1 LQYVLPLG
9 IKKVEEIGLPLTES
23 LKIVQNV
30 KQSLES
36 AAGNVAEAAFEKLQ
50 GTLAKNPG
58 YEKILQIYN
67 LLNGSSLDSD
77 IDFTVFKYCAITSC
91 DVERSFSVLKN
102 VLTKRRTNFTVEN
115 LENYLV
121 CYANAQYQL

>member
-9 IKKVEEIGLPLTES
+9 IIKVEEIGLPLTES

-50 GTLAKNPG
+50 G
-58 YEKILQIYN
+58 
-67 LLNGSSLDSD
+67 
-77 IDFTVFKYCAITSC
+77 KYSC
-91 DVERSFSVLKN
+91 
-102 VLTKRRTNFTVEN
+102 
-115 LENYLV
+115 
-121 CYANAQYQL
+121 

>member
-1 LQYVLPLG
+1 M
-9 IKKVEEIGLPLTES
+9 KK
-23 LKIVQNV
+23 
-30 KQSLES
+30 
-36 AAGNVAEAAFEKLQ
+36 
-50 GTLAKNPG
+50 
-58 YEKILQIYN
+58 YILQIYN

-77 IDFTVFKYCAITSC
+77 IDCTVFKYCPITSC

-102 VLTKRRTNFTVEN
+102 VLTERRTNFTVEN

>member
-77 IDFTVFKYCAITSC
+77 IDCTVFKYCPITGC

-102 VLTKRRTNFTVEN
+102 VLTERRTNFS
-115 LENYLV
+115 
-121 CYANAQYQL
+121 